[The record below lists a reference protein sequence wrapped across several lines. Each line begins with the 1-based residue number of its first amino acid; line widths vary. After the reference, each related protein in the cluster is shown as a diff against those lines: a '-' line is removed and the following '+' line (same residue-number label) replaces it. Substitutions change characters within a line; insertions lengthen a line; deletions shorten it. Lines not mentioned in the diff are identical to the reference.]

1 MPVNICKTFTHTK
14 QAALG
19 VVSVFLLCLGFYANT
34 WKVAKEGW
42 FGFFEHYSESLVV
55 GRIVKSRQ
63 DGLFS
68 AGGLLGRGFPE
79 KSTQRY
85 YALKHSRE
93 ELIKYQYEAYIE
105 GDSFDTYTTYDS
117 QTGGQAAFFSLLDKT
132 LPQSPRAKLA
142 LFYLLNSLLAACIL
156 AILVQWFYLEF
167 DIVVAVSVLATM
179 IFSQWLVVF
188 GRNIFWSLW
197 AFYLPM
203 VMVMYF
209 LRRNRAGT
217 NLHPIKF
224 TSLVFVGVLLK
235 IAFNGYEYI
244 TSALIML
251 LVPVVFYCALD
262 GRNMRWFLRHTLLAG
277 LASGGAMLLGMVI
290 LCFQIASVK
299 GDLLSGVNHIL
310 FVLMK
315 RTHANAVDFP
325 PEYTASLQAGM
336 GEVLWKYLQGTFFDI
351 NNYIATQNTF
361 ISTYLFNIR
370 YGYLLVIFIIVS
382 ILLLA
387 RKGVLKHGIERS
399 RCTAL
404 VITAWFSILAPIS
417 WYLIFK
423 AHSYIHT
430 HMDFIVWQMP
440 FTIFGFALCGLVV
453 SYALPY
459 PNPDKPEP
467 K

>member
-1 MPVNICKTFTHTK
+1 MPVNICKRFTHTK

-19 VVSVFLLCLGFYANT
+19 IASIFLLCLGFYANT
-34 WKVAKEGW
+34 WKVAKEDW
-42 FGFFEHYSESLVV
+42 FGRFEHYSESLAV

-63 DGLFS
+63 DGIFS
-68 AGGLLGRGFPE
+68 TGGLLGRGFPE
-79 KSTQRY
+79 QATQRY
-85 YALKHSRE
+85 NELKHSRVA
-93 ELIKYQYEAYIE
+93 LIEYQYEAYIE
-105 GDSFDTYTTYDS
+105 GASFDTYITYDS

-132 LPQSPRAKLA
+132 LPQSSRAKLA
-142 LFYLLNSLLAACIL
+142 LFYLLNSLLAAIIL
-156 AILVQWFYLEF
+156 ALIVQWFYMEF
-167 DIVVAVSVLATM
+167 DIAVAVSVLITM
-179 IFSQWLVVF
+179 ALSQWLVVF

-197 AFYLPM
+197 AYYLPM

-209 LRRNRAGT
+209 LRRNR

-224 TSLVFVGVLLK
+224 TGLIFVGVLIKVL
-235 IAFNGYEYI
+235 FNGYEYI
-244 TSALIML
+244 TTTLIML
-251 LVPVVFYCALD
+251 LVPVVFYCVLD
-262 GRNMRWFLRHTLLAG
+262 GRNMRWFLRQVLLAG
-277 LASGGAMLLGMVI
+277 LASGAAMLLGMVI
-290 LCFQIASVK
+290 LCFQIASVT
-299 GDLLSGVNHIL
+299 GDMLSGINHIL

-325 PEYTASLQAGM
+325 PEYAASLQAGM

-387 RKGVLKHGIERS
+387 WKGVLKHGIERS
-399 RCTAL
+399 RCAAL

-440 FTIFGFALCGLVV
+440 FTFFGFALCGLVV
-453 SYALPY
+453 SYIMPY

>member
-1 MPVNICKTFTHTK
+1 MSVNICKKIIYTK
-14 QAALG
+14 YASLSA
-19 VVSVFLLCLGFYANT
+19 VSIFLLCLGFYANT
-34 WKVAKEGW
+34 WKVAKEDW
-42 FGFFEHYSESLVV
+42 FGRFEHYSESLAV

-63 DGLFS
+63 DGIFS

-79 KSTQRY
+79 QSTQRY
-85 YALKHSRE
+85 SVLKHSRVA
-93 ELIKYQYEAYIE
+93 LIEYQYEAYIE
-105 GDSFDTYTTYDS
+105 GASFDTYTTYDS

-132 LPQSPRAKLA
+132 LPQSSRAKLA
-142 LFYLLNSLLAACIL
+142 LFYLLNSLLAAIIL
-156 AILVQWFYLEF
+156 ALIVQWFYMEF
-167 DIVVAVSVLATM
+167 DKVVAVSVLATM
-179 IFSQWLVVF
+179 LLSQWLAVF

-197 AFYLPM
+197 AYYLPM

-209 LRRNRAGT
+209 LRRNHAGI

-224 TSLVFVGVLLK
+224 TSLVFVGVLIK
-235 IAFNGYEYI
+235 VAFNGYEYI
-244 TSALIML
+244 TTTLIML
-251 LVPVVFYCALD
+251 LVPVVFYCVLD
-262 GRNMRWFLRHTLLAG
+262 GRNMRWFLRHVLLAG
-277 LASGGAMLLGMVI
+277 LASGVAMLLGMVI

-325 PEYTASLQAGM
+325 PEYAASLQAGM

-370 YGYLLVIFIIVS
+370 YSYLLVVFIIVTL
-382 ILLLA
+382 LLLA

-404 VITAWFSILAPIS
+404 IITAWFSILAPVS

-440 FTIFGFALCGLVV
+440 FTFFGFALCGLVV
-453 SYALPY
+453 SYVLAH